1 MKASGLA
8 LAGSAKY
15 ADRAKRGV
23 LENDPN
29 DGILTA
35 EEISRINLTGTWLVS
50 VSACESGMGRSLDGE
65 GLLGLKRGFHKAGAQ
80 NLLLCL
86 WPIEDSSARHF
97 TEAFYAEFG
106 KGRDPREA
114 HHLAMKT
121 VLGHLKKELG
131 ITSAMRNAGAFVL
144 TSGQKLAAED
154 FQPVAGKRL
163 VRAEKN

>member
-1 MKASGLA
+1 M
-8 LAGSAKY
+8 
-15 ADRAKRGV
+15 
-23 LENDPN
+23 
-29 DGILTA
+29 
-35 EEISRINLTGTWLVS
+35 
-50 VSACESGMGRSLDGE
+50 
-65 GLLGLKRGFHKAGAQ
+65 KRGFHKAGAQ

-106 KGRDPREA
+106 EGRDPREA

-121 VLGHLKKELG
+121 ILGHLKKESG

-144 TSGQKLAAED
+144 TSGQKLVADEL
-154 FQPVAGKRL
+154 QPVAGKRF